1 MKDPRDI
8 ILLPVISEKSY
19 DLIEEHN
26 TYTFIVDRRA
36 RKGEIREAVEALFDV
51 PVLKVNTLNR
61 RGKRKRTRTVMG
73 KRPDTKRAM
82 VTLPR
87 GHTVGIFGA

>member
-1 MKDPRDI
+1 MKDPRDV

-36 RKGEIREAVEALFDV
+36 RKEEIREAVETLFEV

-61 RGKRKRTRTVMG
+61 KGKRKRTRFVVG
-73 KRPDTKRAM
+73 KRQDTKRAM

-87 GHTVGIFGA
+87 GHTVGIFGV